1 MSVSRARAAYRVR
14 AKVWLYPGAGG
25 WHFANL
31 SRKQSRTIRE
41 LFGPE
46 ARGFGSLP
54 VVVRIGKT
62 EWRTSLFP
70 DRKSRS
76 YMFAIKGEVRRR
88 EAIEAGDAIS
98 ALVQIL

>member
-1 MSVSRARAAYRVR
+1 
-14 AKVWLYPGAGG
+14 
-25 WHFANL
+25 
-31 SRKQSRTIRE
+31 
-41 LFGPE
+41 
-46 ARGFGSLP
+46 
-54 VVVRIGKT
+54 VRIGKT